1 MPSLA
6 PFDGELSVPGWLARP
21 GAVDALRPVVRA
33 LPLWLCIRS
42 SNGKRLR
49 PCTASRATL
58 AATVGASPRSIT
70 DRCAELRDAGLLLEL
85 HRPKDPHA
93 GSRPPARFALDPKLW
108 WRERER
114 IEARVPELAEESG
127 LGSRWVAGALRGIE
141 RQDAK
146 VRTVARAICA
156 EIDGASVAPP
166 GKRCH
171 PPLANLATNEGRGG
185 EGGNERRGASVS
197 EGGPSGN
204 GAKPPEGKTAENR
217 GSKKSARLR
226 HE

>member
-1 MPSLA
+1 VPSLA
-6 PFDGELSVPGWLARP
+6 PFDGEVSVPCWALRP
-21 GAVDALRPVVRA
+21 GAVDALRPVARA

-85 HRPKDPHA
+85 WRPEDPKA
-93 GSRPPARFALDPKLW
+93 GSRPPARFATDPKLW
-108 WRERER
+108 WRDRER

-127 LGSRWVAGALRGIE
+127 LGARWVSGALRGIE
-141 RQDAK
+141 RHDAK
-146 VRTVARAICA
+146 VRTLARAICA

-171 PPLANLATNEGRGG
+171 PPLASLATNEGVGG
-185 EGGNERRGASVS
+185 EGGNERREASSV
-197 EGGPSGN
+197 EGGPTGN
-204 GAKPPEGKTAENR
+204 GAKPPKGRTAENR
-217 GSKKSARLR
+217 GSKKKARVR
-226 HE
+226 SE

>member
-1 MPSLA
+1 M
-6 PFDGELSVPGWLARP
+6 
-21 GAVDALRPVVRA
+21 DALCPSVRA

-85 HRPKDPHA
+85 WRPEDPKA
-93 GSRPPARFALDPKLW
+93 GSRPPARFAVDPKLW

-127 LGSRWVAGALRGIE
+127 LGTGWVAGALETIE

-146 VRTVARAICA
+146 VRTLARAICA
-156 EIDGASVAPP
+156 EIDGAKEGPP
-166 GKRCH
+166 WQTV
-171 PPLANLATNEGRGG
+171 PAPLANLATNEGVGG
-185 EGGNERRGASVS
+185 EGGHERREASES
-197 EGGPSGN
+197 NGGPSEN
-204 GAKPPEGKTAENR
+204 GARPPKDRTPENANA
-217 GSKKSARLR
+217 KKKARVR
-226 HE
+226 SE